1 MSHSLYLS
9 WLNEGLKYDMLDM
22 HLVLVIIEFCQLNKI
37 VLENVLKLLSDHW
50 SELVTI
56 MEEARL
62 LIDEPSPGERW
73 CLVFVFLWSVSNR
86 KMNPGKRVGGT
97 GLQCPRNRPN
107 GAKGLGKLWNRI
119 FSSVCFLGGKCSLFG
134 LFQEN
139 KVLWLR
145 STSPKELSN
154 SNSIQRSYQSMKW
167 KILPTLFNR
176 S

>member
-1 MSHSLYLS
+1 MYLSKVWADIKSLLLLTSRVESQVSLNLLELYWQWSMDHNSRHYMSHSLYLS

-22 HLVLVIIEFCQLNKI
+22 HLVLVIIEFCQLNNI

-73 CLVFVFLWSVSNR
+73 CLVFVFLWSVSNC

-107 GAKGLGKLWNRI
+107 GAKGLGKLGHRV
-119 FSSVCFLGGKCSLFG
+119 FETVLGAVS
-134 LFQEN
+134 Q
-139 KVLWLR
+139 W
-145 STSPKELSN
+145 S
-154 SNSIQRSYQSMKW
+154 
-167 KILPTLFNR
+167 
-176 S
+176 